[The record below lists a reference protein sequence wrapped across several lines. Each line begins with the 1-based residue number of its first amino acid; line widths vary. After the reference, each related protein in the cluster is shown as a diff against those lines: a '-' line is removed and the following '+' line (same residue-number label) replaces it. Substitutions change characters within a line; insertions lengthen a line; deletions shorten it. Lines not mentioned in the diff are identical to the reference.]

1 MNDDAEDSPAPPNR
15 GANDDVTIVIT
26 CFNYGGFLAEAVQSA
41 LHQNGGEPR
50 VTVVDDGSTDETTL
64 LELERLPE
72 RVELIRQANGG
83 VAAARNTGLRRVQT
97 DYALVLDADDRLP
110 ASALSTLR
118 APLEA
123 DPRLGFSHGLMHFFG
138 EWDGVLPMP
147 EYDPYGLLFRHT
159 IGTSALMRR
168 ELVDDVGGFDS
179 ELAGY
184 EDWDFWLGALHHGWR
199 GRRVNEVTLM
209 YRRHGGSRHL
219 GARGH
224 YRAAFAQLR
233 RKYPDLYGRAGRR
246 RLAAESKL
254 GPWQRFVYRWWWGW
268 RPVPAR
274 VELALQAL
282 RWRPSVE
289 SASSTR

>member
-1 MNDDAEDSPAPPNR
+1 M
-15 GANDDVTIVIT
+15 NDDVTIVIT
-26 CFNYGGFLAEAVQSA
+26 CFNYGHFLAEAVHSA
-41 LHQNGGEPR
+41 LDQEGGEPH

-64 LELERLPE
+64 RELERLPE
-72 RVELIRQANGG
+72 RVQLIRQANAG
-83 VAAARNTGLRRVQT
+83 VAAARNAGLRLVHT

-110 ASALSTLR
+110 AKALSTLR
-118 APLEA
+118 RPLEA
-123 DPRLGFSHGLMHFFG
+123 DPRLGFSHGLMCFFG
-138 EWDGVLPMP
+138 EWEGVLTMP

-168 ELVDDVGGFDS
+168 RLVDDVGGFDS

-184 EDWDFWLGALHHGWR
+184 EDWDFWLGALRHGWR
-199 GRRVNEVTLM
+199 GQTVGEVTLM
-209 YRRHGGSRHL
+209 YRRHGDSRHL

-233 RKYPDLYGRAGRR
+233 RKYPDLYSRAGRR

-254 GPWQRFVYRWWWGW
+254 SPSQRFVYRWWWGL
-268 RPVPAR
+268 RPLPAR

-282 RWRPSVE
+282 RWRNSGVE
-289 SASSTR
+289 SGPATR